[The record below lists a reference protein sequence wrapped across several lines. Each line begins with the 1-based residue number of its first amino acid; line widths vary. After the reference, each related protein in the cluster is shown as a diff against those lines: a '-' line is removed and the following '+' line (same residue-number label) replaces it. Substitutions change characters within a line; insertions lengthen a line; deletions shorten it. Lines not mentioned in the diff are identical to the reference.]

1 MTWRIDLPV
10 TRPLSMNDREHWAT
24 KARRVREI
32 REWTAREARTQ
43 GIPQLD
49 HPRVILHY
57 SPRDKRRRDVENLVP
72 TSKAAVDGLVL
83 AGVIEDDDA
92 QHFTPTMPVLC
103 DPNGK
108 AGRLWIVVEEPCRT
122 CGTEGTLDGIYRQV
136 SCHRCFGKGWR

>member
-1 MTWRIDLPV
+1 MSWTLTLPI
-10 TRPLSMNDREHWAT
+10 TSPLSMNDREHWAK
-24 KARRVREI
+24 KAQRVRTV
-32 REWTAREARTQ
+32 RESVATLARAE
-43 GIPQLD
+43 GIPQLW
-49 HPRVILHY
+49 HPRVTLHY
-57 SPRDKRRRDVENLVP
+57 EPRDKRRRDVENLVP

-83 AGVIEDDDA
+83 AGVLEDDDA

-136 SCHRCFGKGWR
+136 SCHRCFGTGWR